1 MAEPSAAFDRL
12 SVALTD
18 KYAIE
23 RAIGAGGMATVYL
36 ARDLRHDRLV
46 ALKLLR
52 PELGAVIGAERFL
65 AEIKLTANLQHPHI
79 LPLFDSG
86 AVDGLLYYVMPY
98 VEGVSVRERLN
109 REKQLSIVESVKIAT
124 EVASALDYAHRR
136 GIIHRDIKPEN
147 ILLHDGQALV
157 ADFGIALAVSTA
169 GTRMTETGMSLGT
182 PHYMSPEQAMGE
194 REITARSDVYALG
207 AVTYEMLAGE
217 PPFTGPTAQSIVAK
231 VLTEEP
237 RPLLPKRHTIPPHVE
252 LAVLTAL
259 EKLPADR
266 FATAA
271 EFSAA
276 INTPGAQVSA
286 ARERAVARAPVAAS
300 WPRVALVVGV
310 IAALAAAL
318 GFAAARMTA
327 GDGSA
332 RPMVSRFVVATPPDH
347 RLDGS
352 GLTMLAISPDGGTLV
367 YAGHGA
373 RGVQLYRRRLD
384 ELVATPI
391 AGTEGAS
398 NPLFSPDGQ
407 WISFTAGPMLKRMSA
422 AGGAV
427 VPVPTGPLFPQG
439 GIWLDNVTLAVTGLD
454 GAIYEIDSEGKSR
467 VVAGPDSS
475 RGESVLLVAHAV
487 DEGRSLIAIAAPG
500 AGVIGRPYLIEVA
513 SGKRKPVLDQAVAG
527 VAYDRGYIAWVD
539 PEGTL
544 FGAAFDLDA
553 GRLTGTPVTLAQ
565 QVLLPV
571 GGPPQVS
578 ISNNGSL
585 VYVPQLP
592 FELMLVD
599 RAGVATRAAD
609 VQRRFHSPRFSPG
622 GGRIAVDFTQQ
633 GTRDVWTLDLR
644 DRTLTRLTF
653 DSDGH
658 DPVWDASGRRVA
670 YASAR
675 NGVIGMFAR
684 NADGS
689 GAADSIYV
697 GASAQTV
704 AEFAPGAQR
713 VLTILTGTAGSFD
726 LAFTPLTGD
735 RKPQPFLATNFNE
748 YYPAISPDG
757 RWLAYVSDESGQ
769 NEVYVRP
776 LEGPGGKV
784 LVSQSGGSEPVWSR
798 NGRELF
804 YRGTGREGTPLIA
817 VSVQTAPE
825 FRILSRTPLFDVSVY
840 EAGIPHS
847 NFDVRADGKF
857 VMVYQGRLSEMVVI
871 QNWTEEVMR
880 KGRAA
885 GR

>member
-1 MAEPSAAFDRL
+1 MDR
-12 SVALTD
+12 
-18 KYAIE
+18 E
-23 RAIGAGGMATVYL
+23 IGVGGMATVYL

-86 AVDGLLYYVMPY
+86 AVDGLLFYVMPY

-109 REKQLSIVESVKIAT
+109 REKQLPIAESVKIAT

-136 GIIHRDIKPEN
+136 NVIHRDIKPEN

-207 AVTYEMLAGE
+207 AVTYEMLVGE

-231 VLTEEP
+231 VLTEQP
-237 RPLLPKRHTIPPHVE
+237 RPLLPKRHTIPRHVE

-276 INTPGAQVSA
+276 INTPGVVTAAARATGAVRSA
-286 ARERAVARAPVAAS
+286 AIPWWRRPL
-300 WPRVALVVGV
+300 VALPA
-310 IAALAAAL
+310 IALAAIAL
-318 GFAAARMTA
+318 GYAI
-327 GDGSA
+327 GSA
-332 RPMVSRFVVATPPDH
+332 ASADQRAVPAVSRFVVATPPDH

-352 GLTMLAISPDGGTLV
+352 GLTMLTISPDGGTLV

-391 AGTEGAS
+391 AGTEGAA

-407 WISFTAGPMLKRMSA
+407 WISFTAGTTMKRMSA

-427 VPVPTGPLFPQG
+427 VPVPTGALFPQG
-439 GIWLDNVTLAVTGLD
+439 GIWLDNLTLAVTGLD
-454 GAIYEIDSEGKSR
+454 GAIYAIDGEGKSR

-475 RGESVLLVAHAV
+475 KGESALIVTHAV
-487 DEGRSLIAIAAPG
+487 DGGRSVITIAAPG
-500 AGVIGRPYLIEVA
+500 AGVIGRPYLIDVA
-513 SGKRKPVLDQAVAG
+513 SGKRKLILDQVVAG
-527 VAYDRGYIAWVD
+527 VAYDRGYIAWID

-544 FGAAFDLDA
+544 FGAAFDLDDA
-553 GRLTGTPVTLAQ
+553 KLTGTPVTLAQ

-578 ISNNGSL
+578 VSHNGSL

-609 VQRRFHSPRFSPG
+609 VQRRFHSPRFSPDG
-622 GGRIAVDFTQQ
+622 ARIAVDFTQQ

-653 DSDGH
+653 DNDGH

-704 AEFAPGAQR
+704 AAFLPGDQR
-713 VLTILTGTAGSFD
+713 ALTILTGAAGSFD
-726 LAFTPLTGD
+726 LALTPLTGD
-735 RKPQPFLATNFNE
+735 RKEQPFLATNFNE

-776 LEGPGGKV
+776 LDGPGGKM
-784 LVSQSGGSEPVWSR
+784 LVSQSGGIEPVWSR

-804 YRGTGREGTPLIA
+804 YRGTGREDTPLMA

-825 FRILSRTPLFDVSVY
+825 FRVLSRTPLFDVSVY
-840 EAGIPHS
+840 EAAIPHS
-847 NFDVRADGKF
+847 NYDVRADGKF
-857 VMVYQGRLSEMVVI
+857 VMVYQGRLSDMVVI
-871 QNWTEEVMR
+871 QNWTEEVKR